1 VARNARRPAR
11 SRTGDALYRAIVS
24 TAVDAIVVIDRRGII
39 LSVNAAAEKTFGY
52 GAAELAGQNVRMLMP
67 EPYSREHDG
76 YLGNYLRTGEKRI
89 IGIGREVIGLRKD
102 GSTFPME
109 LSVGEAVQAGEKIFV
124 GIIRDITE
132 RKRLEERLRLVVEA
146 APSAMIMV
154 DGNGRIG
161 MANAQAERL
170 FGYPR
175 SEILGRAVE
184 MLVPARFRE
193 RHPDLRESFFVAPQS
208 RPMGAGRDLYG
219 LRKDGSEFP
228 VEIGLNPIETDEGTM
243 VLSAIVDITE
253 RKRLE
258 ERFRRVVE
266 SAPNAMVM
274 ISAGGQI
281 EMVNA
286 QTERDFGY
294 SRAELLGQ
302 PVEMLIPER
311 FRRAHPGLRGN
322 FFTTPQPRPMGVGRD
337 LYGLRKDGSEFPV
350 EIGLNPIETDE
361 GTMVLSA
368 IVDISER
375 MAAEDDRRRSER
387 RVQDLQTE
395 LLHVSRLSTMGQ
407 MASTLAHEL
416 NQPLTAITNYLQ
428 GLRRLADSPLERAR
442 LIDVIDRV
450 VAQAARAGQV
460 IRRLREFV
468 ARGDTVRHS
477 EPLNEVVEEAVGL
490 ALIGARQVGVQV
502 SLQFDPQVGSALIDK
517 VQLQQVILNLVRN
530 AIEAM
535 EDSEVRELLVVTR
548 RESRTGGQEIRV
560 VDTGPGIALDI
571 AERLFQP
578 FNTSKKT
585 GMGLGLSICREI
597 VEAHGGRITASANQP
612 SGTVFA
618 ISLPGT
624 PVDEPEHAA

>member
-1 VARNARRPAR
+1 
-11 SRTGDALYRAIVS
+11 
-24 TAVDAIVVIDRRGII
+24 
-39 LSVNAAAEKTFGY
+39 
-52 GAAELAGQNVRMLMP
+52 
-67 EPYSREHDG
+67 
-76 YLGNYLRTGEKRI
+76 
-89 IGIGREVIGLRKD
+89 
-102 GSTFPME
+102 
-109 LSVGEAVQAGEKIFV
+109 
-124 GIIRDITE
+124 
-132 RKRLEERLRLVVEA
+132 
-146 APSAMIMV
+146 
-154 DGNGRIG
+154 
-161 MANAQAERL
+161 
-170 FGYPR
+170 
-175 SEILGRAVE
+175 
-184 MLVPARFRE
+184 
-193 RHPDLRESFFVAPQS
+193 
-208 RPMGAGRDLYG
+208 MGAGSS
-219 LRKDGSEFP
+219 GSD
-228 VEIGLNPIETDEGTM
+228 ETGSGT
-243 VLSAIVDITE
+243 SEQA
-253 RKRLE
+253 RRQSE

-266 SAPNAMVM
+266 AAPNAMVM
-274 ISAGGQI
+274 VNVQGRI

-286 QTERDFGY
+286 QAERDFGY

-302 PVEMLIPER
+302 PVEVLIPER

-322 FFTTPQPRPMGVGRD
+322 FFATPQPRPMGVGRD

-375 MAAEDDRRRSER
+375 IAAEDDRRRSER

-428 GLRRLADSPLERAR
+428 GLRRLAEGPLERAR

-502 SLQFDPQVGSALIDK
+502 SLQLDPLVGSALIDK

-535 EDSEVRELLVVTR
+535 EDGEVRELLVVTR
-548 RESRTGGQEIRV
+548 RESQTGGQEIRV